1 MAAHPGGCGSEAS
14 VSNICDRCG
23 GVKTVYYEVEFIP
36 GKRAALTQHQ
46 SSTIKLC
53 MCPSERIQHDGK
65 LGAHYEVLMSG
76 RTLSI
81 VGDARVNTLRDIVE
95 LDPQTAL
102 SLLTWL
108 RQEETALEELAKEQ
122 P

>member
-1 MAAHPGGCGSEAS
+1 M
-14 VSNICDRCG
+14 SNICERCG
-23 GVKTVYYEVEFIP
+23 GQKTVYYDVVIMP
-36 GKRAALTQHQ
+36 GKTSIAQYNPG
-46 SSTIKLC
+46 IMKLC
-53 MCPSERIQHDGK
+53 TCPIERIKHDGK

-95 LDPQTAL
+95 LDPQAAL